1 MDTTTAAAKAGVST
15 STIRAW
21 CRIGAIAAH
30 KDGRR
35 WIIDERSLN
44 HRIALGIRK
53 PTPRPTRPSY
63 VEMNL
68 DVCTPEGKTWLA
80 RITGINGR
88 YGFTRE
94 FINTIARN
102 TSRSGRTG
110 TYTYLVTDG
119 LYESNEGRRRLGR
132 RYWKVE
138 NGTITEI
145 DRDELV
151 AAFC

>member
-15 STIRAW
+15 STIRTW
-21 CRIGAIAAH
+21 CRIGAVAAT
-30 KDGRR
+30 KNGRR

-44 HRIALGIRK
+44 RRIAMGIRK
-53 PTPRPTRPSY
+53 PTPKPTH
-63 VEMNL
+63 VEMRL
-68 DVCTPEGKTWLA
+68 DVCTPEDKTWLA